1 MKQDKINNMIILTP
15 EDDHTLTQASD
26 LIELKDRIFS
36 KKLYLG
42 KYDKPENYKEI
53 TDTEAEILRKELE
66 DLLKAEFESENPQN
80 IED

>member
-1 MKQDKINNMIILTP
+1 MKQDKLNNMIILIP
-15 EDDHTLTQASD
+15 EDDHTLTQSSD
-26 LIELKDRIFS
+26 LIELKSRIFS

-53 TDTEAEILRKELE
+53 SDKEAEILQEELQN
-66 DLLKAEFESENPQN
+66 LLKQEQNPEN